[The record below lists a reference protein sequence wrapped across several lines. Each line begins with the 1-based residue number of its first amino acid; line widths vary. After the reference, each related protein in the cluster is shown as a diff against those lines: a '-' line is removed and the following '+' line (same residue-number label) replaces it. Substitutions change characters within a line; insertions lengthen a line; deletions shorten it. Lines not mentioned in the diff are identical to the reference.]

1 MKKIFSIFLVA
12 LTSLFVVACGDSK
25 TPTPSADTNVSLS
38 LKVGTAPNYKPF
50 DYKED
55 AKLTGLDIDLV
66 NEIAKREGIELT
78 WVEMSFDGLIPALKT
93 GKIDMIASAMSATE
107 ERRKSVDFSDVYYTT
122 KNLYIKKKDNE
133 ALNSKEDLEGKII
146 GVQLGTLQEP
156 AAKAIKDTK
165 VQSNESLSV
174 MIMELKEGKIDA
186 VIADKDVAKGFLK
199 ENADLIEFFE
209 EEDGSEG
216 FSFAFDKDKQ
226 KEAIE
231 KFNKGLKDL
240 KADGTYDK
248 ILAKYELN

>member
-1 MKKIFSIFLVA
+1 MRKIFAFLVA
-12 LTSLFVVACGDSK
+12 FLSLFVVACSDTSTTNNDSN
-25 TPTPSADTNVSLS
+25 ASLS
-38 LKVGTAPNYKPF
+38 LRVGTAPNYKPF

-55 AKLTGLDIDLV
+55 AKLMGLDIDLV

-107 ERRKSVDFSDVYYTT
+107 DRRKSVDFSDVYYTT

-174 MIMELKEGKIDA
+174 VIMELKEGKIDA
-186 VIADKDVAKGFLK
+186 VVADKDVSTGYLK
-199 ENADLIEFFE
+199 ENAELIGFFE

-240 KADGTYDK
+240 KADGTYDQ
-248 ILAKYELN
+248 ILTKYELN

>member
-1 MKKIFSIFLVA
+1 MRKIFAFLVA
-12 LTSLFVVACGDSK
+12 FLSLFVVACSDTSVTNNDSN
-25 TPTPSADTNVSLS
+25 ASLS
-38 LKVGTAPNYKPF
+38 LRVGTAPNYKPF

-66 NEIAKREGIELT
+66 NEIAKREGIGLT

-107 ERRKSVDFSDVYYTT
+107 DRRKSVDFSDVYYTT

-174 MIMELKEGKIDA
+174 VIMELKEGKIDA
-186 VIADKDVAKGFLK
+186 VVADKDVSTGYLK
-199 ENADLIEFFE
+199 ENTDLIGFFE

-240 KADGTYDK
+240 KADGTYDQ
-248 ILAKYELN
+248 ILTKYELN

>member
-1 MKKIFSIFLVA
+1 MRKIFAFLVA
-12 LTSLFVVACGDSK
+12 FLSLFVVACSDTSTTNNDSN
-25 TPTPSADTNVSLS
+25 ASLS
-38 LKVGTAPNYKPF
+38 LRVGTAPNYKPF

-107 ERRKSVDFSDVYYTT
+107 DRRKSVDFSDVYYTT

-133 ALNSKEDLEGKII
+133 TLNSKEDLEGKII

-186 VIADKDVAKGFLK
+186 VVADKDVSTGYLK
-199 ENADLIEFFE
+199 ENADLIGFFE

-240 KADGTYDK
+240 KADGTYDQ
-248 ILAKYELN
+248 ILTKYELN

>member
-1 MKKIFSIFLVA
+1 MRKIFAFLVA
-12 LTSLFVVACGDSK
+12 FLSLFVVACSDTSTTNNDSN
-25 TPTPSADTNVSLS
+25 ASLS
-38 LKVGTAPNYKPF
+38 LRVGTAPNYKPF

-107 ERRKSVDFSDVYYTT
+107 DRRKSVDFSDVYYTT

-174 MIMELKEGKIDA
+174 VIMELKEGKIDA
-186 VIADKDVAKGFLK
+186 VVADKDVSTGYLK
-199 ENADLIEFFE
+199 ENADLMGFFE

-240 KADGTYDK
+240 KADGTYDQ
-248 ILAKYELN
+248 ILTKYELN

>member
-1 MKKIFSIFLVA
+1 MRKIFAFLVA
-12 LTSLFVVACGDSK
+12 FLSLFVVACSDTSTTNNDSN
-25 TPTPSADTNVSLS
+25 ASLS
-38 LKVGTAPNYKPF
+38 LRVGTAPNYKPF

-66 NEIAKREGIELT
+66 NEIAKREGMELT

-107 ERRKSVDFSDVYYTT
+107 DRRKSVDFSDVYYTT

-133 ALNSKEDLEGKII
+133 TLNSKEDLEGKII

-174 MIMELKEGKIDA
+174 VIMELKEGKIDA
-186 VIADKDVAKGFLK
+186 VVADKDVSTGYLK
-199 ENADLIEFFE
+199 ENADLIGFFE

-240 KADGTYDK
+240 KADGTYEQ
-248 ILAKYELN
+248 ILTKYELN

>member
-1 MKKIFSIFLVA
+1 MRKIFAFLVA
-12 LTSLFVVACGDSK
+12 FLSLFVVACSDTSTTNNDSN
-25 TPTPSADTNVSLS
+25 ASLS
-38 LKVGTAPNYKPF
+38 LRVGTAPNYKPF

-107 ERRKSVDFSDVYYTT
+107 DRRKSVDFSDVYYTT

-174 MIMELKEGKIDA
+174 VIMELKEGKIDA
-186 VIADKDVAKGFLK
+186 VVADKDVSTGYLK
-199 ENADLIEFFE
+199 ENADLIGFFE

-216 FSFAFDKDKQ
+216 FSFAFNKDKQ

-240 KADGTYDK
+240 KADGTYDQ
-248 ILAKYELN
+248 ILTKYELN

>member
-1 MKKIFSIFLVA
+1 MRKIFAFLVA
-12 LTSLFVVACGDSK
+12 FLSLFVVACSDTSTTNNDSN
-25 TPTPSADTNVSLS
+25 ASLS
-38 LKVGTAPNYKPF
+38 LRVGTAPNYKPF

-107 ERRKSVDFSDVYYTT
+107 DRRKSVDFSDVYYTT

-174 MIMELKEGKIDA
+174 VIMELKEGKIDA
-186 VIADKDVAKGFLK
+186 VVADKDVSTGYLK
-199 ENADLIEFFE
+199 ENADLIGFFE

-240 KADGTYDK
+240 KADGTYDQ
-248 ILAKYELN
+248 ILTKYELN

>member
-1 MKKIFSIFLVA
+1 MRKIFAFLVA
-12 LTSLFVVACGDSK
+12 FLSLFVVACSDTSVTNNDSN
-25 TPTPSADTNVSLS
+25 ASLS
-38 LKVGTAPNYKPF
+38 LRVGTAPNYKPF

-78 WVEMSFDGLIPALKT
+78 WVEMSFDGLIPALKI

-107 ERRKSVDFSDVYYTT
+107 DRRKSVDFSDVYYTT

-174 MIMELKEGKIDA
+174 VIMELKEGKIDA
-186 VIADKDVAKGFLK
+186 VVADKDVSTGYLK
-199 ENADLIEFFE
+199 ENADLIGFFE

-240 KADGTYDK
+240 KADGTYDQ
-248 ILAKYELN
+248 ILTKYELN

>member
-1 MKKIFSIFLVA
+1 MRKIFAFLVA
-12 LTSLFVVACGDSK
+12 FLSLFVVACSDTSTTNNDSN
-25 TPTPSADTNVSLS
+25 ASLS
-38 LKVGTAPNYKPF
+38 LRVGTAPNYKPF

-107 ERRKSVDFSDVYYTT
+107 DRRKSVDFSDVYYTT

-174 MIMELKEGKIDA
+174 VIMELKEGKIDA
-186 VIADKDVAKGFLK
+186 VVADKDVSTGYLK
-199 ENADLIEFFE
+199 ENADLIGFFK

-240 KADGTYDK
+240 KADGTYDQ
-248 ILAKYELN
+248 ILTKYELN

>member
-1 MKKIFSIFLVA
+1 MRKIFAFLVA
-12 LTSLFVVACGDSK
+12 FLSLFVVACSDTSVTNNDSN
-25 TPTPSADTNVSLS
+25 ASLS
-38 LKVGTAPNYKPF
+38 LRVGTAPNYKPF

-107 ERRKSVDFSDVYYTT
+107 DRRKSVDFSDVYYTT

-156 AAKAIKDTK
+156 AAKVIKDTK

-174 MIMELKEGKIDA
+174 VIMELKEGKIDA
-186 VIADKDVAKGFLK
+186 VVADKDVSTGYLK
-199 ENADLIEFFE
+199 ENADLIGFFE

-240 KADGTYDK
+240 KADGTYDQ
-248 ILAKYELN
+248 ILTKYELN

>member
-1 MKKIFSIFLVA
+1 MRKIFAFLVA
-12 LTSLFVVACGDSK
+12 FLSLFVVACSDTSTTNNDSN
-25 TPTPSADTNVSLS
+25 ASLS
-38 LKVGTAPNYKPF
+38 LRVGTAPNYKPF

-107 ERRKSVDFSDVYYTT
+107 DRRKSVDFSDVYYTT

-165 VQSNESLSV
+165 VQSNGSLSV
-174 MIMELKEGKIDA
+174 VIMELKEGKIDA
-186 VIADKDVAKGFLK
+186 VVADKDVSTGYLK
-199 ENADLIEFFE
+199 ENADLIGFFE

-240 KADGTYDK
+240 KADGTYDQ
-248 ILAKYELN
+248 ILTKYELN

>member
-1 MKKIFSIFLVA
+1 MRKIFAFLVA
-12 LTSLFVVACGDSK
+12 FLSLFVVACSDTSTTNNDSN
-25 TPTPSADTNVSLS
+25 ASLS
-38 LKVGTAPNYKPF
+38 LRVGTAPNYKPF

-107 ERRKSVDFSDVYYTT
+107 DRRKSVDFSDVYYTT

-133 ALNSKEDLEGKII
+133 TLNSKEDLEGKII

-174 MIMELKEGKIDA
+174 VIMELKEGKIDA
-186 VIADKDVAKGFLK
+186 VVADKDVSTGYLK
-199 ENADLIEFFE
+199 ENADLIGFFE

-240 KADGTYDK
+240 KADGTYEQ
-248 ILAKYELN
+248 ILTKYELN

>member
-1 MKKIFSIFLVA
+1 MRKIFAFLVA
-12 LTSLFVVACGDSK
+12 FLSLFVVACSDTSTTNNDSN
-25 TPTPSADTNVSLS
+25 ASLS
-38 LKVGTAPNYKPF
+38 LRVGTAPNYKPF

-107 ERRKSVDFSDVYYTT
+107 DRRKSVDFSDVYYTT

-174 MIMELKEGKIDA
+174 VIMELKEGKIDA
-186 VIADKDVAKGFLK
+186 VVADKDVSTGYLK
-199 ENADLIEFFE
+199 ENADLIGFFE

-240 KADGTYDK
+240 KADGTYEQ
-248 ILAKYELN
+248 ILTKYELN

>member
-1 MKKIFSIFLVA
+1 MRKIFAFLVA
-12 LTSLFVVACGDSK
+12 FLSLFVVACSDTSTTNNDSN
-25 TPTPSADTNVSLS
+25 ASLS
-38 LKVGTAPNYKPF
+38 LRVGTAPNYKPF

-66 NEIAKREGIELT
+66 NEIAKREGIDLT

-107 ERRKSVDFSDVYYTT
+107 DRRKSVDFSDVYYTT

-174 MIMELKEGKIDA
+174 VIMELKEGKIDA
-186 VIADKDVAKGFLK
+186 VVADKDVSTGYLK
-199 ENADLIEFFE
+199 ENADLIGFFE

-240 KADGTYDK
+240 KADGTYEQ
-248 ILAKYELN
+248 ILTKYELN

>member
-1 MKKIFSIFLVA
+1 MRKIFAFLVA
-12 LTSLFVVACGDSK
+12 FLSLFVVACSDTSVTNNDSN
-25 TPTPSADTNVSLS
+25 ASLS
-38 LKVGTAPNYKPF
+38 LRVGTAPNYKPF

-55 AKLTGLDIDLV
+55 AKLTGLDIGLV
-66 NEIAKREGIELT
+66 NEIAKREGIGLT

-107 ERRKSVDFSDVYYTT
+107 DRRKSVDFSDVYYTT

-174 MIMELKEGKIDA
+174 VIMELKEGKIDA
-186 VIADKDVAKGFLK
+186 VIADKDVSTGYLK
-199 ENADLIEFFE
+199 ENADLIGFFE

-216 FSFAFDKDKQ
+216 FSFTFDKDKQ

-240 KADGTYDK
+240 KADGTYDQ
-248 ILAKYELN
+248 ILTKYELN

>member
-1 MKKIFSIFLVA
+1 MRKIFAFLVA
-12 LTSLFVVACGDSK
+12 FLSLFVVACSDTSVTNNDSN
-25 TPTPSADTNVSLS
+25 ASLS
-38 LKVGTAPNYKPF
+38 LRVGTAPNYKPF

-66 NEIAKREGIELT
+66 NEIAKREGIGLT

-107 ERRKSVDFSDVYYTT
+107 DRRKSVDFSDVYYTT

-133 ALNSKEDLEGKII
+133 VLNSKEDLEGKII

-174 MIMELKEGKIDA
+174 VIMELKEGKIDA
-186 VIADKDVAKGFLK
+186 VVADKDVSTGYLK
-199 ENADLIEFFE
+199 ENADLIGFFE

-240 KADGTYDK
+240 KADGTYDQ
-248 ILAKYELN
+248 ILTKYELN

>member
-1 MKKIFSIFLVA
+1 MRKIFAFLVA
-12 LTSLFVVACGDSK
+12 FLSLFVVACSDTSTTNNDSN
-25 TPTPSADTNVSLS
+25 ASLS
-38 LKVGTAPNYKPF
+38 LRVGTAPNYKPF

-66 NEIAKREGIELT
+66 NEIAKREGMELT

-107 ERRKSVDFSDVYYTT
+107 DRRKSVDFSDVYYTT

-174 MIMELKEGKIDA
+174 VIMELKEGKIDA
-186 VIADKDVAKGFLK
+186 VVADKDVSTGYLK
-199 ENADLIEFFE
+199 ENADLIGFFE

-216 FSFAFDKDKQ
+216 FSFAFNKDKQ

-240 KADGTYDK
+240 KADGTYDQ
-248 ILAKYELN
+248 ILTKYELN

>member
-1 MKKIFSIFLVA
+1 MRKIFAFLVA
-12 LTSLFVVACGDSK
+12 FLSLFVVACSDTSVTNNDSN
-25 TPTPSADTNVSLS
+25 ASLS
-38 LKVGTAPNYKPF
+38 LRVGTAPNYKPF

-107 ERRKSVDFSDVYYTT
+107 DRRKSVDFSDVYYTT

-174 MIMELKEGKIDA
+174 VIMGLKEGKIDA
-186 VIADKDVAKGFLK
+186 VVADKDVSTGYLK
-199 ENADLIEFFE
+199 ENADLIGFFE

-240 KADGTYDK
+240 KADGTYDQ
-248 ILAKYELN
+248 ILTKYELN

>member
-1 MKKIFSIFLVA
+1 MKKLFSAFLVA
-12 LTSLFVVACGDSK
+12 LTSFFVVACNDSA
-25 TPTPSADTNVSLS
+25 TPSADANASLS

-93 GKIDMIASAMSATE
+93 GKIDMIASVMSATE

-122 KNLYIKKKDNE
+122 KNLYIKKKDNVD
-133 ALNSKEDLEGKII
+133 LNSKEDLEGRSI
-146 GVQLGTLQEP
+146 GVQVGTLQEP
-156 AAKAIKDTK
+156 AAKAIKDSK
-165 VQSNESLSV
+165 VQANESLSV
-174 MIMELKEGKIDA
+174 VIMALKEGKIDA
-186 VIADKDVAKGFLK
+186 VVADKDVSKGFLK
-199 ENADLIEFFE
+199 ENEDLVEFFE

-226 KEAIE
+226 KVAIE
-231 KFNKGLKDL
+231 KFNKGLKEL
-240 KADGTYDK
+240 KEDGTYDK
-248 ILAKYELN
+248 ILAKYELK

>member
-1 MKKIFSIFLVA
+1 MRKIFAFLVA
-12 LTSLFVVACGDSK
+12 FLSLFVVACSDTSVTNNDSN
-25 TPTPSADTNVSLS
+25 ASLS
-38 LKVGTAPNYKPF
+38 LRVGTAPNYKPF

-66 NEIAKREGIELT
+66 NEIAKREGIGLT

-107 ERRKSVDFSDVYYTT
+107 DRRKSVDFSDVYYTT

-174 MIMELKEGKIDA
+174 VIMELKEGKIDA
-186 VIADKDVAKGFLK
+186 VIADKDVSTGYLK
-199 ENADLIEFFE
+199 ENADLIGFFE

-240 KADGTYDK
+240 KADGTYDQ
-248 ILAKYELN
+248 ILTKYELN

>member
-1 MKKIFSIFLVA
+1 MRKIFAFLVA
-12 LTSLFVVACGDSK
+12 FLSLFVVACSDTSVTNNDSN
-25 TPTPSADTNVSLS
+25 ASLS
-38 LKVGTAPNYKPF
+38 LRVGTAPNYKPF

-107 ERRKSVDFSDVYYTT
+107 DRRKSVDFSDVYYTT

-156 AAKAIKDTK
+156 AAKVIKDTK

-174 MIMELKEGKIDA
+174 VIMELKEGKIDA
-186 VIADKDVAKGFLK
+186 VVADKDVSTGYLK
-199 ENADLIEFFE
+199 ENADLIGFFE

-240 KADGTYDK
+240 KVDGTYDQ
-248 ILAKYELN
+248 ILTKYELN

>member
-1 MKKIFSIFLVA
+1 MRKIFAFLVA
-12 LTSLFVVACGDSK
+12 FLSLFVVACSDTSTTNNDSN
-25 TPTPSADTNVSLS
+25 ASLS
-38 LKVGTAPNYKPF
+38 LRVGTAPNYKPF

-55 AKLTGLDIDLV
+55 AKLMGLDIDLV

-107 ERRKSVDFSDVYYTT
+107 DRRKSVDFSDVYYTT

-174 MIMELKEGKIDA
+174 VIMELKEGKIDA
-186 VIADKDVAKGFLK
+186 VVADKDVSTGYLK
-199 ENADLIEFFE
+199 ENADLIGFFE

-240 KADGTYDK
+240 KADGTYEQ
-248 ILAKYELN
+248 ILTKYELN

>member
-1 MKKIFSIFLVA
+1 MRKIFAFLVA
-12 LTSLFVVACGDSK
+12 FLSLFVVACSDTSVTNNDSN
-25 TPTPSADTNVSLS
+25 ASLS
-38 LKVGTAPNYKPF
+38 LRVGTAPNYKPF

-66 NEIAKREGIELT
+66 NEIAKREGIGLT

-107 ERRKSVDFSDVYYTT
+107 DRRKSVDFSDVYYTT

-174 MIMELKEGKIDA
+174 VIMGLKEGKIDA
-186 VIADKDVAKGFLK
+186 VVADKDVSTGYLK
-199 ENADLIEFFE
+199 ENADLIGFFE

-240 KADGTYDK
+240 KADGTYDQ
-248 ILAKYELN
+248 ILTKYELN

>member
-1 MKKIFSIFLVA
+1 MRKIFAFLVA
-12 LTSLFVVACGDSK
+12 FLSLFVVACSDTSVTNNDSN
-25 TPTPSADTNVSLS
+25 ASLS
-38 LKVGTAPNYKPF
+38 LRVGTAPNYKPF

-107 ERRKSVDFSDVYYTT
+107 DRRKSVDFSDVYYTT

-174 MIMELKEGKIDA
+174 VIMELKEGKIDA
-186 VIADKDVAKGFLK
+186 VVADKDVSTGYLK
-199 ENADLIEFFE
+199 ENADLIDFFE

-240 KADGTYDK
+240 KADGTYDQ
-248 ILAKYELN
+248 ILTKYELN

>member
-1 MKKIFSIFLVA
+1 MRKIFAFLVA
-12 LTSLFVVACGDSK
+12 FLSLFVVACSDTSVTNNDSN
-25 TPTPSADTNVSLS
+25 ASLS
-38 LKVGTAPNYKPF
+38 LRVGTAPNYKPF

-107 ERRKSVDFSDVYYTT
+107 DRRKSVDFSDVYYTT

-174 MIMELKEGKIDA
+174 VIMELKEGKIDA
-186 VIADKDVAKGFLK
+186 VVADKDVSTGYLK
-199 ENADLIEFFE
+199 ENADLIGFFE

-216 FSFAFDKDKQ
+216 FSFAFDKNKQ

-240 KADGTYDK
+240 KADGTYDQ
-248 ILAKYELN
+248 ILTKYELN

>member
-1 MKKIFSIFLVA
+1 MRKIFAFLVA
-12 LTSLFVVACGDSK
+12 FLSLFVVACSDTSVTNNDSN
-25 TPTPSADTNVSLS
+25 ASLS
-38 LKVGTAPNYKPF
+38 LRVGTAPNYKPF

-66 NEIAKREGIELT
+66 NEIAKREGIGLT

-107 ERRKSVDFSDVYYTT
+107 DRRKSVDFSDVYYTT

-174 MIMELKEGKIDA
+174 VIMELKEGKIDA
-186 VIADKDVAKGFLK
+186 VVADKDVSTGYLK
-199 ENADLIEFFE
+199 ENADLIGFFE

-240 KADGTYDK
+240 KADGTYDQ
-248 ILAKYELN
+248 ILTKYELN

>member
-1 MKKIFSIFLVA
+1 MRKIFAFLVA
-12 LTSLFVVACGDSK
+12 FLSLFVVACSDTSTTNNDSN
-25 TPTPSADTNVSLS
+25 ASLS
-38 LKVGTAPNYKPF
+38 LRVGTAPNYKPF

-66 NEIAKREGIELT
+66 NEIAKREGMELT

-107 ERRKSVDFSDVYYTT
+107 DRRKSVDFSDVYYTT

-174 MIMELKEGKIDA
+174 VIMELKEGKIDA
-186 VIADKDVAKGFLK
+186 VVADKDVSTGYLK
-199 ENADLIEFFE
+199 ENADLIGFFE

-240 KADGTYDK
+240 KADGTYDQ
-248 ILAKYELN
+248 ILTKYELN

>member
-1 MKKIFSIFLVA
+1 MRKIFAFLVA
-12 LTSLFVVACGDSK
+12 FLSLFVVACSDTSTTNNDSN
-25 TPTPSADTNVSLS
+25 ASLS
-38 LKVGTAPNYKPF
+38 LRVGTAPNYKPF

-107 ERRKSVDFSDVYYTT
+107 DRRKSVDFSDVYYTT

-133 ALNSKEDLEGKII
+133 TLNSKEDLEGKII

-174 MIMELKEGKIDA
+174 VIMELKEGKIDA
-186 VIADKDVAKGFLK
+186 VVADKDVSTGYLK
-199 ENADLIEFFE
+199 ENTDLIGFFE

-216 FSFAFDKDKQ
+216 FSFAFDRDKQ

-240 KADGTYDK
+240 KADGTYDQ
-248 ILAKYELN
+248 ILTKYELN

>member
-1 MKKIFSIFLVA
+1 MACSD
-12 LTSLFVVACGDSK
+12 TSVKNNDSN
-25 TPTPSADTNVSLS
+25 ASLS
-38 LKVGTAPNYKPF
+38 LRVGTAPNYKPF

-66 NEIAKREGIELT
+66 NEIAKREGIGLT

-107 ERRKSVDFSDVYYTT
+107 DRRKSVDFSDVYYTT

-133 ALNSKEDLEGKII
+133 VLNSKEDLEGKII

-174 MIMELKEGKIDA
+174 VIMELKEGKIDA
-186 VIADKDVAKGFLK
+186 VVADKDVSTGYLK
-199 ENADLIEFFE
+199 ENADLIGFFE

-240 KADGTYDK
+240 KADGTYDQ
-248 ILAKYELN
+248 ILTKYELN

>member
-1 MKKIFSIFLVA
+1 MRKIFAFLVA
-12 LTSLFVVACGDSK
+12 FLSLFVVACSDTSTTNNDSN
-25 TPTPSADTNVSLS
+25 ASLS
-38 LKVGTAPNYKPF
+38 LRVGTAPNYKPF

-107 ERRKSVDFSDVYYTT
+107 DRRKSVDFSDVYYTT

-174 MIMELKEGKIDA
+174 VIMELKEGKIDA
-186 VIADKDVAKGFLK
+186 VVADKDVSTGYLK
-199 ENADLIEFFE
+199 ENADLIGFFE

-216 FSFAFDKDKQ
+216 FSFTFDKDKQ

-240 KADGTYDK
+240 KADGTYEQ
-248 ILAKYELN
+248 ILTKYELN

>member
-1 MKKIFSIFLVA
+1 MRKIFAFLVA
-12 LTSLFVVACGDSK
+12 FLSLFVVACSDTSTTNNDSN
-25 TPTPSADTNVSLS
+25 ASLS
-38 LKVGTAPNYKPF
+38 LRVGTAPNYKPF

-107 ERRKSVDFSDVYYTT
+107 DRRKSVDFSDVYYTT

-174 MIMELKEGKIDA
+174 VIMELKEGKIDA
-186 VIADKDVAKGFLK
+186 VVADKDVSTGYLK
-199 ENADLIEFFE
+199 ENTDLIGFFE

-240 KADGTYDK
+240 KADGTYDQ
-248 ILAKYELN
+248 ILTKYELN

>member
-1 MKKIFSIFLVA
+1 MRKIFAFLVA
-12 LTSLFVVACGDSK
+12 FLSLFVVACSDTSTTNNDSN
-25 TPTPSADTNVSLS
+25 ASLS
-38 LKVGTAPNYKPF
+38 LRVGTAPNYKPF

-107 ERRKSVDFSDVYYTT
+107 DRRKSVDFSDVYYTT

-174 MIMELKEGKIDA
+174 VIMELKEGKIDA
-186 VIADKDVAKGFLK
+186 VVADKDVSTGYLK
-199 ENADLIEFFE
+199 ENADLIGFFE

-240 KADGTYDK
+240 KADGTCDQ
-248 ILAKYELN
+248 ILTKYELN

>member
-1 MKKIFSIFLVA
+1 MRKIFAFLVA
-12 LTSLFVVACGDSK
+12 FLSLFVVACSDTSTTNNDSN
-25 TPTPSADTNVSLS
+25 ASLS
-38 LKVGTAPNYKPF
+38 LRVGTAPNYKPF

-107 ERRKSVDFSDVYYTT
+107 DRRKSVDFSDVYYTT

-156 AAKAIKDTK
+156 VAKAIKDTK

-174 MIMELKEGKIDA
+174 VIMELKEGKIDA

>member
-1 MKKIFSIFLVA
+1 MRKIFAFLVA
-12 LTSLFVVACGDSK
+12 FLSLFVVACSDTSTTNNDSN
-25 TPTPSADTNVSLS
+25 ASLS
-38 LKVGTAPNYKPF
+38 LRVGTAPNYKPF

-107 ERRKSVDFSDVYYTT
+107 DRRKSVDFSDVYYTT

-174 MIMELKEGKIDA
+174 VIMELKEGKIDA
-186 VIADKDVAKGFLK
+186 VVADKDVSTGYLK
-199 ENADLIEFFE
+199 ENTGLIGFFE

-240 KADGTYDK
+240 KADGTYDQ
-248 ILAKYELN
+248 ILTKYELN

>member
-1 MKKIFSIFLVA
+1 MACSD
-12 LTSLFVVACGDSK
+12 TSVTNNDSN
-25 TPTPSADTNVSLS
+25 ASLS
-38 LKVGTAPNYKPF
+38 LRVGTAPNYKPF

-107 ERRKSVDFSDVYYTT
+107 DRRKSVDFSDVYYTT

-133 ALNSKEDLEGKII
+133 VLNSKEDLEGKII

-174 MIMELKEGKIDA
+174 VIMELKEGKIDA
-186 VIADKDVAKGFLK
+186 VVADKDVSTGYLK
-199 ENADLIEFFE
+199 ENADLIGFFE

-240 KADGTYDK
+240 KADGTYDQ
-248 ILAKYELN
+248 ILTKYELN

>member
-1 MKKIFSIFLVA
+1 MRKIFAFLVA
-12 LTSLFVVACGDSK
+12 FLSLFVVACSDTSTTNNDSN
-25 TPTPSADTNVSLS
+25 ASLS
-38 LKVGTAPNYKPF
+38 LRVGTAPNYKPF

-107 ERRKSVDFSDVYYTT
+107 DRRKSVDFSDVYYTT

-133 ALNSKEDLEGKII
+133 TLNSKEDLEGKII

-174 MIMELKEGKIDA
+174 VIMELKEGKIDA
-186 VIADKDVAKGFLK
+186 VVADKDVSTGYLK
-199 ENADLIEFFE
+199 ENADLMGFFE

-240 KADGTYDK
+240 KADGTYDQ
-248 ILAKYELN
+248 ILTKYELN

>member
-1 MKKIFSIFLVA
+1 MRKIFAFLVA
-12 LTSLFVVACGDSK
+12 FLSLFVVACSDTSTTNNDSN
-25 TPTPSADTNVSLS
+25 ASLS
-38 LKVGTAPNYKPF
+38 LRVGTAPNYKPF

-107 ERRKSVDFSDVYYTT
+107 DRRKSVDFSDVYYTT

-133 ALNSKEDLEGKII
+133 TLNSKEDLEGKII

-174 MIMELKEGKIDA
+174 VIMELKEGKIDA
-186 VIADKDVAKGFLK
+186 VVADKDVSTGYLK
-199 ENADLIEFFE
+199 ENADLIGFFE

-216 FSFAFDKDKQ
+216 FSFVFDKDKQ

-240 KADGTYDK
+240 KADGTYEQ
-248 ILAKYELN
+248 ILTKYELN

>member
-1 MKKIFSIFLVA
+1 MRKIFAFLVA
-12 LTSLFVVACGDSK
+12 FLSLFVVACSDTSTTNNDSN
-25 TPTPSADTNVSLS
+25 ASLS
-38 LKVGTAPNYKPF
+38 LRVGTAPNYKPF

-107 ERRKSVDFSDVYYTT
+107 DRRKSVDFSDVYYTT

-174 MIMELKEGKIDA
+174 VIMELKEGKIDA
-186 VIADKDVAKGFLK
+186 VVADKDVSTGYLK
-199 ENADLIEFFE
+199 ENADLMGFFE

-216 FSFAFDKDKQ
+216 FSFAFNKDKQ

-240 KADGTYDK
+240 KADGTYEQ
-248 ILAKYELN
+248 ILTKYELN

>member
-1 MKKIFSIFLVA
+1 MRKIFAFLVA
-12 LTSLFVVACGDSK
+12 FLSLFVVACSDTSTTNNDSN
-25 TPTPSADTNVSLS
+25 ASLS
-38 LKVGTAPNYKPF
+38 LRVGTAPNYKPF

-55 AKLTGLDIDLV
+55 AKLMGLDIDLV

-107 ERRKSVDFSDVYYTT
+107 DRRKSVDFSDVYYTT

-133 ALNSKEDLEGKII
+133 TLNSKEDLEGKII

-174 MIMELKEGKIDA
+174 VIMELKEGKIDA
-186 VIADKDVAKGFLK
+186 VVADKDVSTGYLK
-199 ENADLIEFFE
+199 ENADLIGFFE

-240 KADGTYDK
+240 KADGTYDQ
-248 ILAKYELN
+248 ILTKYELN